1 MGIIITSVCEYGRI
15 DLLSFSISYHGPDI
29 SSHTSTHSF
38 CYIPPQTIVLV
49 SVSVASAA
57 PQEGYNYQ
65 APTGQG
71 SQFSSGAG
79 QFSGT
84 GQFAGS
90 GQYSGD
96 GQFAPAQYSFQWDV
110 NSQAYGNFYGH
121 KEQRENDYTE
131 GR

>member
-1 MGIIITSVCEYGRI
+1 MTRI
-15 DLLSFSISYHGPDI
+15 YI
-29 SSHTSTHSF
+29 HTRIHSLY
-38 CYIPPQTIVLV
+38 YILPQTIVLV

-84 GQFAGS
+84 GS
-90 GQYSGD
+90 GQYSGNA
-96 GQFAPAQYSFQWDV
+96 QFAPAQYSFQWDV
-110 NSQAYGNFYGH
+110 NNQAFGNFYGH